1 MKNVRLNITLLTLSV
16 FLLSGCLPTIFAGA
30 AGTTMEF
37 AKDRPAGDTLTDVRI
52 STAIKGAFLK
62 NNFRNLY
69 LKIKIE
75 VVQGRVL
82 FTGDIDKEE
91 DAITAVQI
99 AWNQEGVT
107 EVINE
112 LKVNKSSNKFNIV
125 QYTRDALITS
135 QIKSKIFMN
144 RDIKFVNYTVITI
157 NDVVY
162 LFGIARSEEELEKVA
177 SIASNISG
185 VQKVISHVKV
195 QALARKTKSGANK
208 LDSSGIDPVNN
219 SEYLIDQ
226 GEDLTL
232 ENIGN
237 DW

>member
-1 MKNVRLNITLLTLSV
+1 MKNIYSNLIALFISTL
-16 FLLSGCLPTIFAGA
+16 LLSGCLPTLFAGA
-30 AGTTMEF
+30 ASSTLEF

-52 STAIKGAFLK
+52 STAIKGAFIK

-69 LKIKIE
+69 SKIKIE

-82 FTGDIDKEE
+82 YTGNIEREE

-99 AWNQEGVT
+99 AWNQQGVN

-112 LKVNKSSNKFNIV
+112 LKVDKNSNKFNIV

-157 NDVVY
+157 NDIVY
-162 LFGIARSEEELEKVA
+162 LFGIARSEEALEKVA
-177 SIASNISG
+177 NIASNISG
-185 VQKVISHVKV
+185 VQKVVSHVRV
-195 QALARKTKSGANK
+195 QKLARKTKSGANK
-208 LDSSGIDPVNN
+208 MDSTN

-232 ENIGN
+232 ENIDN

>member
-1 MKNVRLNITLLTLSV
+1 MKNIYSNLIALFMSTL
-16 FLLSGCLPTIFAGA
+16 LLSGCLPTLFAGA
-30 AGTTMEF
+30 ASSTLEF

-52 STAIKGAFLK
+52 STAIKGAFIK

-69 LKIKIE
+69 SKIKIE

-82 FTGDIDKEE
+82 YTGNIEKEE
-91 DAITAVQI
+91 DSITAVQI
-99 AWNQEGVT
+99 AWNQEGVN

-112 LKVNKSSNKFNIV
+112 LKVDKNSNKFNIV

-162 LFGIARSEEELEKVA
+162 LFGIARSEEALEKVA

-185 VQKVISHVKV
+185 VQKVVSHVKV
-195 QALARKTKSGANK
+195 QKMARKTKSGANK
-208 LDSSGIDPVNN
+208 MDSTN

-232 ENIGN
+232 ENIDN

>member
-195 QALARKTKSGANK
+195 QALARKTKSGASK

>member
-1 MKNVRLNITLLTLSV
+1 MKKFYSNIIILILPI
-16 FLLSGCLPTIFAGA
+16 FLLSGCLPTLFVGA
-30 AGTTMEF
+30 ASSTLEF

-52 STAIKGAFLK
+52 STAIKGAFIK

-69 LKIKIE
+69 SKIKIE
-75 VVQGRVL
+75 VVRGRVL
-82 FTGDIDKEE
+82 YTGNIEKEE

-99 AWNQEGVT
+99 AWNQQGVN

-112 LKVNKSSNKFNIV
+112 LKVDKNSNKLNIV

-135 QIKSKIFMN
+135 QVKSKTFMN
-144 RDIKFVNYTVITI
+144 REIKFVNYTVVTI

-177 SIASNISG
+177 NIASNIRG
-185 VQKVISHVKV
+185 VKKVVSHVKV
-195 QALARKTKSGANK
+195 QESARKTKFDSNKANAT
-208 LDSSGIDPVNN
+208 NN
-219 SEYLIDQ
+219 EYLIDQ

-232 ENIGN
+232 ENVGN

>member
-52 STAIKGAFLK
+52 STAIKGAFFK

-69 LKIKIE
+69 SKIKIE

-99 AWNQEGVT
+99 AWSHEGVT

-208 LDSSGIDPVNN
+208 LDSFGIDPVNN